1 MSSTVALF
9 ISLVYWIA
17 LHPYV
22 VKYHML
28 GGAYAQFLN
37 FFLHG
42 FNSLS
47 FLIDIF
53 VTARPTRVHHF
64 YFAIIF
70 GKVDRLKLFEVTT
83 LCRTLVHDL
92 LSRLLGSRRCHISCQ
107 STHKLTHLFL
117 SRNGNV
123 YHEVPLSQQH
133 HHHHHSYHEHH
144 HGNNSSKQLWWD
156 CVWQG
161 TLTQAFR
168 ELS

>member
-70 GKVDRLKLFEVTT
+70 GKADRLKQFEVTQAILGNT
-83 LCRTLVHDL
+83 SLV
-92 LSRLLGSRRCHISCQ
+92 
-107 STHKLTHLFL
+107 LTTKMTKEKIAGWRVNAL
-117 SRNGNV
+117 
-123 YHEVPLSQQH
+123 
-133 HHHHHSYHEHH
+133 
-144 HGNNSSKQLWWD
+144 
-156 CVWQG
+156 
-161 TLTQAFR
+161 
-168 ELS
+168 

>member
-70 GKVDRLKLFEVTT
+70 GKADRLKQFEVTT

-92 LSRLLGSRRCHISCQ
+92 VSTVLGCWRLVLTTYSFTVLILLSRDW
-107 STHKLTHLFL
+107 
-117 SRNGNV
+117 NM
-123 YHEVPLSQQH
+123 
-133 HHHHHSYHEHH
+133 
-144 HGNNSSKQLWWD
+144 
-156 CVWQG
+156 
-161 TLTQAFR
+161 
-168 ELS
+168 